1 LVRRRTL
8 HLRRSV
14 VAEGALDRGADVD
27 GAVEILLCG
36 ALAAP

>member
-1 LVRRRTL
+1 VRDGER
-8 HLRRSV
+8 V

-36 ALAAP
+36 GLAAP